1 MFKIGLREKVNDP
14 SVRTLPGL
22 AVPAATGHLTSGACR
37 RRWAT
42 GRSFRRAAD
51 PTGAKPRDGA
61 GGQGET
67 LSRLGVNAPRRSD

>member
-14 SVRTLPGL
+14 SVGI
-22 AVPAATGHLTSGACR
+22 TSGLGGA
-37 RRWAT
+37 

-51 PTGAKPRDGA
+51 PPGAKPRDGA

-67 LSRLGVNAPRRSD
+67 LSRLGANAPRRSD